1 MNVKQSLLM
10 ALKSMKTSKMRSF
23 LTMLGIVIGVASVI
37 ILISIMNGLSDQIT
51 SNLKNAGTDNI
62 TVNVFGRGG
71 NRSFQYDDMERVVAE
86 NPTFFTSF
94 SPNVNASVTVKNG
107 TKSVSTS
114 VRGTNEYYQDIQSVE
129 VEAGR
134 FLEFVDVE
142 RLQKVCVIGSYIAEE
157 LFDGSVYEDSTVK
170 INGSTYAVVGV
181 LKETAK
187 SEEASAD
194 DIVYIP
200 YSTATR
206 LSGNSNIGNWV
217 VKAADVSNIDAAIT
231 ELRDKLYLVY
241 GDSSSYRVSSM
252 SQLIET
258 LNEITS
264 SISMVLVGIAG
275 ISLVVGG
282 IGIMNIMLVSV
293 TERTR
298 EIGIRKALGARRR
311 AILSQFIIEAAT
323 TSAAGGIIG
332 IILGIVLALVAGS
345 LLDMAVKPS
354 INAVLIAFG
363 VSVAIGM
370 VFGYFPAGKAAKLH
384 PIDALR
390 YE

>member
-1 MNVKQSLLM
+1 M